1 MFEKFAEASAASE
14 GDPSAAQTSAKEVA
28 TTTGRASVEEWHF
41 LSVDVARSVVAGF
54 GQVPP
59 P

>member
-1 MFEKFAEASAASE
+1 MFEKFAEASE